1 MNVFT
6 SFSFVQHLVQLISE
20 VPTSGVGNLALEF
33 CRHAIFDFSLANL
46 PPSQIGISA
55 LACACQI
62 LDLDHQPL
70 LVELAARN
78 IIIVVSLII
87 SIKRGKF
94 ITTHF

>member
-6 SFSFVQHLVQLISE
+6 SFSFVQHLVQLIS
-20 VPTSGVGNLALEF
+20 PTSGVGNLALEF
-33 CRHAIFDFSLANL
+33 CRHALFDFSLANL

-62 LDLDHQPL
+62 LDLDHRPL
-70 LVELAARN
+70 LVELAARD

-87 SIKRGKF
+87 PIRMIKF
-94 ITTHF
+94 